1 MTSTPDDSL
10 LVTRDGHVAVLTL
23 HRPQAMNAI
32 NLALRAALYDTLD
45 ALRHDPGVRVVVLTG
60 AGEKAFSAGM
70 DLREFAQIMADTP
83 LSEMRRFR
91 WEKGD
96 GIAQFDK
103 PIIAAVNG
111 LAIGGGVELAL
122 LCDICFAAQGATF
135 AFAEVTRGLIP
146 GNGGTQRLA
155 RRVGQSR
162 ALEMILSGRTV
173 NADEALDMGLVD
185 HVVSPDQLLAQA
197 RALAQQIA
205 ANAPV
210 AVRMAKAAV
219 TRGADLSLADGLQL
233 ERDLATFVYTTEDAK
248 EGPQAFVQKRPPQ
261 WHDR

>member
-1 MTSTPDDSL
+1 
-10 LVTRDGHVAVLTL
+10 
-23 HRPQAMNAI
+23 
-32 NLALRAALYDTLD
+32 
-45 ALRHDPGVRVVVLTG
+45 
-60 AGEKAFSAGM
+60 
-70 DLREFAQIMADTP
+70 
-83 LSEMRRFR
+83 
-91 WEKGD
+91 
-96 GIAQFDK
+96 
-103 PIIAAVNG
+103 
-111 LAIGGGVELAL
+111 L